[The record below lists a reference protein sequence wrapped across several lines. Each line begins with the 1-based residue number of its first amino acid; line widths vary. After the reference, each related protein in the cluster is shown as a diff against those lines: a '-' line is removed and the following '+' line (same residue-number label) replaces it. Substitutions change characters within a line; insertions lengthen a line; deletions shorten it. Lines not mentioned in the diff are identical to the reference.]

1 MPGAGGGGL
10 TADVTLTFVRLSLSL
25 SAQKEEAMSMD
36 FRFDSRL
43 NKLTWES
50 KDEPLTIEEAIVISA
65 QQLAYAVEQIAEAI
79 RSLTDLYARKQDTKR
94 LPFRHALQAVV

>member
-79 RSLTDLYARKQDTKR
+79 RSLTDLYTRK
-94 LPFRHALQAVV
+94 

>member
-1 MPGAGGGGL
+1 
-10 TADVTLTFVRLSLSL
+10 
-25 SAQKEEAMSMD
+25 MSMD

-50 KDEPLTIEEAIVISA
+50 KGAPLTIEEAIVISA

-94 LPFRHALQAVV
+94 LQFRHALQAVV